1 MSPARTRAAEIRSRW
16 NKNGIKCNLSLD
28 DLEPLFSIYF
38 DTPKGKVIVLDKSK
52 EVTHVNIKSFSHT
65 QYKTH
70 RFCIVQY
77 REAKGHHDSL
87 KRFNQPIKVSV
98 EDIFQLIFKSNKGY
112 KTFTLKDNSKP
123 VTLLNL
129 SLLVGS
135 RSESFLKLKKVAEQR
150 LVYWR
155 NLGLTPLF
163 TATQLTKHIEQ
174 MGYKRSSCR
183 KIIVID
189 KTAPFNLKN
198 IDYITE

>member
-1 MSPARTRAAEIRSRW
+1 MDE
-16 NKNGIKCNLSLD
+16 
-28 DLEPLFSIYF
+28 LEPLFSVYF
-38 DTPKGKVIVLDKSK
+38 ETLKGKVIVLDKPK
-52 EVTHVNIKSFSHT
+52 EVTLDNIKRFSHT

-70 RFCIVQY
+70 KLCIVQY

-87 KRFNQPIKVSV
+87 KRFNQPVKVSV
-98 EDIFQLIFKSNKGY
+98 EDIFQLISRSHEGY

-163 TATQLTKHIEQ
+163 TAIQLTKHIEQ
-174 MGYKRSSCR
+174 MSYKRSTCR

-189 KTAPFNLKN
+189 KTSPLKLKN
-198 IDYITE
+198 VDYITE